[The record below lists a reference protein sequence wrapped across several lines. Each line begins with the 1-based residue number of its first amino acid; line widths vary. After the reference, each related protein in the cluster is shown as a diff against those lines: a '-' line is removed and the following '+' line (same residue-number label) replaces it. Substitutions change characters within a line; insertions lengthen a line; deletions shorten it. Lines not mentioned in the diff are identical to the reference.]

1 MKILIGINFIFMAL
15 ALPFSGCRG
24 QESDVSSSQGR
35 AATVSDQTHSQP
47 PTDVSHTQL
56 YASPDGE
63 THFREAVVP
72 LTRIAA
78 APPAPPVAQ
87 SALQPATTIRHAV
100 FEPNWG
106 VDDRNNNVFHTPS
119 SKRFVS
125 VRRGVMWVK
134 TSDGET
140 RQFQA
145 GDLVEV
151 LDVAP
156 SKGHITWAGSE
167 PVVVLFSNVE

>member
-1 MKILIGINFIFMAL
+1 MKIFERINFMFMAL
-15 ALPFSGCRG
+15 ALWSGCSG
-24 QESDVSSSQGR
+24 QDSTAISQSKS
-35 AATVSDQTHSQP
+35 ATVSDQTNSEQP
-47 PTDVSHTQL
+47 TEVSHTQL
-56 YASPDGE
+56 YATPDGE

-87 SALQPATTIRHAV
+87 SALLPATTIRHAV

-106 VDDRNNNVFHTPS
+106 VDDRDNNIFHAPS
-119 SKRFVS
+119 SRRFVS

-140 RQFQA
+140 RKFQA

-151 LDVAP
+151 LDVSP

-167 PVVVLFSNVE
+167 PVVVLFSNFQ